1 MLAQLSLLARCV
13 RRARVR
19 RDTPVSETV
28 SIYLKELQ
36 ERSSI
41 WDLRL
46 DSDTPVPDVALFPLG
61 ALRLALIRVNAPEK
75 EEKN

>member
-1 MLAQLSLLARCV
+1 MFAQLTLLARGV

-19 RDTPVSETV
+19 RDTPVSEYP
-28 SIYLKELQ
+28 SRKNFNKYLFG
-36 ERSSI
+36 
-41 WDLRL
+41 L

-75 EEKN
+75 RKEN